1 MGCPILIVSICMG
14 KSIRIQRV
22 FSVIMRKDISKLS
35 SAADVMAALRVS
47 FHKILINCQLSQ
59 PFCRKVE
66 FGPGIMSNHV
76 CITYLLF

>member
-1 MGCPILIVSICMG
+1 MG

-22 FSVIMRKDISKLS
+22 FSVVMRKDISKLS
-35 SAADVMAALRVS
+35 SVAVQMAALRVY
-47 FHKILINCQLSQ
+47 FHKIIINCQFSQ

-66 FGPGIMSNHV
+66 FGPGTMSNHV